1 MKGVQNI
8 MANINDF
15 KLVKLKSKK
24 LFNYLKIKNS
34 ISLDDTSMERI
45 GFYHLILEN
54 ITGLKNSDN
63 TVEVDFLSDEDEDED
78 ESYII
83 IDTNYNKL
91 LYGIDVDDLG
101 IDAVSIVPNENGEID
116 IKLFNF
122 KYRNSFNPEKT
133 KSEGDISRS
142 TKFLEYII
150 QNEELDESINQLVHK
165 QINKII
171 RHLNSNKICN
181 INMYMVSNE
190 ANGFASN
197 SNEYIKILEKS
208 YDMKIINIS
217 LDDIV
222 SFFNV
227 KKDNRKSSFMISAN
241 EFLSFQSDEKSTQK
255 SYILKLSLLDLIRIT
270 SDNEILS
277 NNYSIE
283 DDDEVLNSRLDFSLL
298 YDNVRGFLGDT
309 KYNRNILN
317 TLTDDHKFFFMFN
330 NGITLTTEKIDCDP
344 KNSGM
349 KYLFTI
355 ENFQIVNGGQTIRS
369 IYKFLNSN
377 HDLNKLSKLREAY
390 ILLRIF
396 KTNKNDPLQNSI
408 AEYTNSQNAISDV
421 DLKSIDS
428 IQIQL
433 EKYFSELGIFYER
446 KSGDLGELDKEYLFR
461 ISMEKLAQILYSSM
475 GYPDRASNQKRRLF
489 QDYYDEIFKSE
500 KFSLEN
506 CKNQAEKYIEVE
518 IIYSEY
524 SHQYKLSDQKI
535 FYIIYIISFTH
546 LSIEDSI
553 EMLENLVKTY
563 SSNVAESRKLIQKGF
578 KNYIDNELNIRP
590 TKQLKFY

>member
-1 MKGVQNI
+1 

-24 LFNYLKIKNS
+24 LFNYLKIDNG
-34 ISLDDTSMERI
+34 ISLDDTNMERI

-54 ITGLKNSDN
+54 ITGLRNLDN
-63 TVEVDFLSDEDEDED
+63 TIDLFSAEDED
-78 ESYII
+78 ESYVI

-91 LYGIDVDDLG
+91 IYGIDVDDLG

-122 KYRNSFNPEKT
+122 KYRNSFNSEKT
-133 KSEGDISRS
+133 KSECDISRS

-150 QNEELDESINQLVHK
+150 QNEELDESNNQLVHK

-171 RHLNSNKICN
+171 KHLNSNKICN
-181 INMYMVSNE
+181 ISMYMVSNE

-208 YDMKIINIS
+208 YDMKIVNIS
-217 LDDIV
+217 LDDII
-222 SFFNV
+222 SFFNE
-227 KKDNRKSSFMISAN
+227 KKDNRKSSFMISSN

-270 SDNEILS
+270 SDSEILS
-277 NNYSIE
+277 NNYSLE
-283 DDDEVLNSRLDFSLL
+283 DDEEVLNSRLDFSLL

-309 KYNRNILN
+309 KYNKNILN
-317 TLTDDHKFFFMFN
+317 TLKDEHKFFFMFN

-369 IYKFLNSN
+369 IYKFLNGN
-377 HDLNKLSKLREAY
+377 HDSEKLSKLREAY

-428 IQIQL
+428 IQIQI
-433 EKYFSELGIFYER
+433 EKYFSELGILYER
-446 KSGDLGELDKEYLFR
+446 KSGDLGELDKDYSFR
-461 ISMEKLAQILYSSM
+461 ISMEKLAQVLYSSI

-506 CKNQAEKYIEVE
+506 CKNKAEKYIEVE
-518 IIYSEY
+518 KVYNEY
-524 SHQYKLSDQKI
+524 KHIYKLSDQKI
-535 FYIIYIISFTH
+535 FYIIYIVSFTS
-546 LSIEDSI
+546 LSIEHSI
-553 EMLENLVKTY
+553 KTLEKLVKTY
-563 SSNVAESRKLIQKGF
+563 NSNVAESRKLIQKGF
-578 KNYIDNELNIRP
+578 KDYIDIQLNIKT
-590 TKQLKFY
+590 TK